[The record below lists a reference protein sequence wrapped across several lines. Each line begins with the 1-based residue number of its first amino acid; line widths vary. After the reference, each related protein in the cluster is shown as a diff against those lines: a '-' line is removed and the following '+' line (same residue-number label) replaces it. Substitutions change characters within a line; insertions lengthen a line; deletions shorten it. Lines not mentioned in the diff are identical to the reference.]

1 MDVHTAMNGKTI
13 QVKNT
18 DAEGR
23 LVLADGL
30 CYADTFKP
38 KVVVDVATLTGCIVD
53 ALGCS
58 STGVYSNSNAD
69 WEVIH
74 SAGKVTGDRVWR
86 MPLWKHFS
94 AAMCDADLADL
105 CNVGSH
111 DRKGGSCTAAAFLRN
126 FTECKRWM
134 HLDCAGVMTH
144 DSPSLVPF
152 MNQGASGRP
161 TRTLSEFVISLSQ
174 H

>member
-1 MDVHTAMNGKTI
+1 MGSDEPPVFLEMTYSGGKAGDAPIALVGKGITFDSGGISIKTPSRFMNDMRSDMGGGAVVAATLYTIAALKVPVNLKVIVPLTENMDNGRCTKVMDVHTAMNGKTI

-74 SAGKVTGDRVWR
+74 SAGK
-86 MPLWKHFS
+86 
-94 AAMCDADLADL
+94 
-105 CNVGSH
+105 
-111 DRKGGSCTAAAFLRN
+111 
-126 FTECKRWM
+126 
-134 HLDCAGVMTH
+134 
-144 DSPSLVPF
+144 
-152 MNQGASGRP
+152 
-161 TRTLSEFVISLSQ
+161 
-174 H
+174 